1 MRRWLFVSVLGCAGP
16 AQKDASVPQHTPD
29 SGDTAQDTGADVAF
43 GPVSIDPNAK
53 PPTLLSQTQLL
64 RWNGVSFEHNKGVIP
79 YDVATPLFS
88 DMALKH
94 RTIWVPEGQ
103 TIQYTDQGV
112 FDFPVGTVITKSFLF
127 PADLRHPT
135 DGLRLIE
142 TRLLIRGQDEWAAW
156 PYIWDEAGTDAVLDV
171 TGEVLE
177 ISLVDLNG
185 TAQISNYL
193 IPQRNQCVECH
204 EVRQTDGSREM
215 TLIGP
220 KARWLNRTFDY
231 GEGPVNQLSAMA
243 EWGILSGL
251 PELSEVPT
259 ATDFFSV
266 AAQVRAEGVASL
278 SSTARDEA
286 ARDYLDANCAHC
298 HNEGAVEGVSSQL
311 WLNHDAT
318 DMFHLGVCKRP
329 SSAGEG
335 TGGLDYDIVPGAH
348 AQSILWYRTATT
360 DVGAMMP
367 QIGRSLSDEVG
378 AVLIASW
385 IDNLPSA
392 DCSE

>member
-1 MRRWLFVSVLGCAGP
+1 MPRWLLAGLLGCAGTST
-16 AQKDASVPQHTPD
+16 KDTDDATPD
-29 SGDTAQDTGADVAF
+29 DGVADTATDTAHDVHF
-43 GPVSIDPNAK
+43 GPVSVEPDTK
-53 PPTLLSQTQLL
+53 PPALLSQTQLL
-64 RWNGVSFEHNKGVIP
+64 RWNGVDFEHNEGVIP

-103 TIQYTDQGV
+103 TIQYKDHGV

-127 PADLRHPT
+127 PADLRYPT

-142 TRLLIRGQDEWAAW
+142 TRLLIRGQDEWDAW

-177 ISLVDLNG
+177 ISLVDFNG
-185 TAQISNYL
+185 AAQVSNYL

-204 EVRQTDGSREM
+204 EIRQTDGSREM

-220 KARWLNRTFDY
+220 KARWLNRDFDY
-231 GEGPVNQLSAMA
+231 GDGPINQLMAMA
-243 EWGILSGL
+243 DWGILSGL
-251 PELSEVPT
+251 PELSDVPT
-259 ATDFFSV
+259 ATDFTNV
-266 AAQVRAEGVASL
+266 AAQVRTDGVESL
-278 SSTARDEA
+278 GPTARDEA

-385 IDNLPSA
+385 IDDLPSA